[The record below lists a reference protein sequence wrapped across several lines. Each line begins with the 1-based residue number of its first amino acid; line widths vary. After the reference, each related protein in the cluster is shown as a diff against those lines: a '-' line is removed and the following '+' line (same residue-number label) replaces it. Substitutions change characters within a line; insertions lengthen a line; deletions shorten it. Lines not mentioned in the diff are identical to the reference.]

1 MRFNILLE
9 DGGVY
14 QNATVLTGRGI
25 AQTKRDIVC
34 AIKYEGGI
42 CICNKFFQNKL
53 IKSKDVYEVEEIPKK
68 KVIIMEIQDEVENEE
83 DFEED
88 FEEIE
93 IPEST
98 REFKPNKK

>member
-14 QNATVLTGRGI
+14 QNSVVLTGRGI
-25 AQTKRDIVC
+25 AQSRRDVFC
-34 AIKYEGGI
+34 ALKYEGGI
-42 CICNKFFQNKL
+42 CICNKIFRNKL
-53 IKSKDVYEVEEIPKK
+53 IKSKDIYEIEEIPKK
-68 KVIIMEIQDEVENEE
+68 QIIILENS
-83 DFEED
+83 DDDSGADND

-98 REFKPNKK
+98 KDFKPYNM